1 MRRGTGIAALERQ
14 TQYSAHYTKLSK
26 EINESTVD
34 ELRRE
39 ISSFRR
45 SLRTFALA
53 HRKDLRQNPE
63 FRHAFQQMCTSMLVD
78 PLAGH
83 PSTAAAG
90 SRLGKVGELWNDL
103 LGFSDWQHELSVQI
117 VDVCVSTRQ
126 KNGGIIS
133 MNDLLAG
140 IMRLRRSSECDHDF
154 SDAHI
159 TSKDIQRSIQAL
171 KPLGCGYEVFS
182 LNNQLMVRT
191 LPMELNDDTIA
202 ILQHLSSDASQTDQT
217 GLCFVTAH
225 DAETSASSYLRGW
238 TPLRAQRALDDM
250 SISEG
255 LLWMDIVPDDIPCE
269 SEDARRRYY
278 SYSLAEHNP
287 RITESELPHY
297 VAGDRAH

>member
-14 TQYSAHYTKLSK
+14 TQYSAHYTTLSK

-34 ELRRE
+34 ELRKE

-45 SLRTFALA
+45 SLRSFALA

-83 PSTAAAG
+83 PSTTAAG

-103 LGFSDWQHELSVQI
+103 LGFSDWQHELGVQI

-140 IMRLRRSSECDHDF
+140 IVRLRRSSECDHD
-154 SDAHI
+154 SMDAHI
-159 TSKDIQRSIQAL
+159 TEKDIQRSIQAL
-171 KPLGCGYEVFS
+171 EPLGCGYEVFS

-191 LPMELNDDTIA
+191 LPMELSGDTIA
-202 ILQHLSSDASQTDQT
+202 ILQHLSSDAAQTDHN

-225 DAETSASSYLRGW
+225 DAEFSASSYLRGW
-238 TPLRAQRALDDM
+238 TSIRAQRALDDM

-255 LLWMDIVPDDIPCE
+255 LLWLDIVPDDIPCE

-278 SYSLAEHNP
+278 SFSLVQP
-287 RITESELPHY
+287 DSGVTQPESPSL
-297 VAGDRAH
+297 RS